1 MAHLQQGMTKAAGS
15 VEDSHSGVRLWAH
28 EVLRVFYDRLI
39 DEPDR
44 LRVGRLL
51 EELTE
56 KHFKQQ
62 LGRLLGL
69 AGAGGAAVADDE
81 LLGGLRGLIFG
92 DFMVPGAGEACLPGR
107 RKYQC
112 TVCDELCL
120 GLIEFGGACNVT
132 VDGSLSLKWWS
143 GADDVCSSH
152 RLLWQHM
159 NCCECSHG
167 CRQLL

>member
-1 MAHLQQGMTKAAGS
+1 MTKAAGS

-56 KHFKQQ
+56 KHFKQP

-69 AGAGGAAVADDE
+69 AGTGGVSDDE

-92 DFMVPGAGEACLPGR
+92 DFMVPGAGKSCALR
-107 RKYQC
+107 ANQC
-112 TVCDELCL
+112 DST
-120 GLIEFGGACNVT
+120 GHI
-132 VDGSLSLKWWS
+132 
-143 GADDVCSSH
+143 
-152 RLLWQHM
+152 
-159 NCCECSHG
+159 CC
-167 CRQLL
+167 

>member
-1 MAHLQQGMTKAAGS
+1 LLAASSKLAIRHTCNPSAALTAAVAYLPQGMTKAAGS
-15 VEDSHSGVRLWAH
+15 VEDSYSGVRLWAH

-69 AGAGGAAVADDE
+69 AGAGGAVSDEE

-92 DFMVPGAGEACLPGR
+92 DFMVPGAGA
-107 RKYQC
+107 
-112 TVCDELCL
+112 LCK
-120 GLIEFGGACNVT
+120 A
-132 VDGSLSLKWWS
+132 
-143 GADDVCSSH
+143 A
-152 RLLWQHM
+152 
-159 NCCECSHG
+159 
-167 CRQLL
+167 